1 MKTNGFIKLH
11 RSILDWRW
19 YEDANT
25 FRVFLHL
32 LLKAAV
38 FDYEYGKTKI
48 KRGEVLTTYDE
59 LALTLKLSV
68 QNIRTA
74 ISHLK
79 STGEITSR
87 QCSKF
92 QVISIL
98 RYNDYQVSSTDKL
111 TGNQQAANRQ
121 LTGSQQPYNK
131 KNIKNNKNNKNIYN
145 NACTREREN
154 SFPTPKPT
162 KFSNFEQ
169 DSNID
174 YKEFEMKALRERM
187 ERRKKNAEETNPQ
200 L

>member
-19 YEDANT
+19 YKDANT

-48 KRGEVLTTYDE
+48 RRGEVLTTYGE
-59 LALTLKLSV
+59 LANEISSNSLSV
-68 QNIRTA
+68 SERQVRTA
-74 ISHLK
+74 VEHLK
-79 STGEITSR
+79 STGEVSITR
-87 QCSKF
+87 LSKNLI
-92 QVISIL
+92 ISIVN
-98 RYNDYQVSSTDKL
+98 YNNYQASPSIKSQSDV
-111 TGNQQAANRQ
+111 NQKSIK
-121 LTGSQQPYNK
+121 SQSQ
-131 KNIKNNKNNKNIYN
+131 KNKNNKNNKNIYN

-174 YKEFEMKALRERM
+174 YKEFEMKALRKRM
-187 ERRKKNAEETNPQ
+187 ERGKKNAEETNPQ